1 MEEST
6 DEEWRPISGFA
17 ERYEVSDLGRV
28 RSLRRKYIRGG
39 VRAMAIDGAGYLSL
53 LLYDDNSVPRM
64 MLVHRLVALA
74 FIGPCPEGQQ
84 VRHRD
89 GNRLNPVLS
98 NLMYGTKAENTF
110 DSIGHGTHANA
121 AKTHCAQGHEFTEEN
136 IYRSP
141 GHPTVRTCRTCSR
154 NNSARRYQRVKAE
167 LAGRKDP
174 TNERYQGVRV
184 PGAVDGPAT
193 RSTA

>member
-6 DEEWRPISGFA
+6 DEQWRAIPGY
-17 ERYEVSDLGRV
+17 EGRYEASTWGRI
-28 RSLRRKYIRGG
+28 RSASRRQGSRGG
-39 VRAMAIDGAGYLSL
+39 ILSPGKGKAGYLSVNI
-53 LLYDDNSVPRM
+53 YAGGNSKPRM
-64 MLVHRLVALA
+64 MLVHRLIALA
-74 FIGPCPEGQQ
+74 FLGPCPEGQQ

-89 GNRLNPVLS
+89 GNPLNPVLT
-98 NLMYGTKAENTF
+98 NLRYGTKAENTF

-121 AKTHCAQGHEFTEEN
+121 AKTHCAQGHAFTEEN

-174 TNERYQGVRV
+174 TNER
-184 PGAVDGPAT
+184 
-193 RSTA
+193 